1 MRKKR
6 NGIVLFSKDFGNHN
20 LQRASLQRCDCY
32 SEYERSLSEISKQ
45 ESGSEGVIGYLLSGN
60 IYHILTDGKPH
71 LNMKTQLTDPFLLP
85 LSLTNT
91 KTPPPH
97 LHPYNTVS
105 KDILWKGN
113 MKRHVLHLFFI
124 ISLFL

>member
-45 ESGSEGVIGYLLSGN
+45 ESGSEGVIGYLSSGN